1 MVFTDNA
8 ESYKDEG
15 NSNFKIKK
23 YRWAIAN
30 YTEGIKCKSKDKEV
44 NAVLYSNRAAAHFH
58 LGKDT
63 IFCSLEFLKNVGMW
77 KLKRIV
83 PSLCLHVSDGSR
95 ISRWG
100 GNSGVECA
108 NLLFPKI
115 FAENCI
121 KIK

>member
-23 YRWAIAN
+23 YRWVFAN

-44 NAVLYSNRAAAHFH
+44 NVVLYSNRAAAHFH

-63 IFCSLEFLKNVGMW
+63 IICSLQKNFGMW

-83 PSLCLHVSDGSR
+83 PSLCLHVSVGSR
-95 ISRWG
+95 IYRGGG

-115 FAENCI
+115 FAEN
-121 KIK
+121 